1 MDDLFNFRDEMAL
14 RLFLSF
20 LVGAAIG
27 LEREYRS
34 KAAGL
39 RTMIVI
45 CLGSTIFTEISIR
58 IGAGSPDRIASNI
71 VTGIGFLGA
80 GVIFKDGLS
89 INGITTATTIWIA
102 AALGMAVGAGEY
114 SISIAGSLITLIV
127 LTWFEKVKLF
137 ISRRHQ
143 SRSYRIA
150 YRDDEHFRSA
160 LHDILQQLKL
170 TYEQERESKDDT
182 TIVITYGIKG
192 REEKL
197 NALNDHLRQ
206 DSRVKSFDY

>member
-1 MDDLFNFRDEMAL
+1 MEDIFNFRDEMAL

-20 LVGAAIG
+20 VVGAAIG
-27 LEREYRS
+27 MEREYRS

-45 CLGSTIFTEISIR
+45 CLGSTIFTEISIS

-71 VTGIGFLGA
+71 VTGVGFLGA

-114 SISIAGSLITLIV
+114 GIAIAGSLIALLV
-127 LTWFEKVKLF
+127 LTLFEKVKLF

-143 SRSYRIA
+143 TRSYRIA
-150 YRDDEHFRSA
+150 YYDDGSFRPV
-160 LHDILQQLKL
+160 LLDMLKQLGL
-170 TYEQERESKDDT
+170 DYELERESKDET
-182 TIVITYGIKG
+182 VVVITYGITG

-206 DSRVKSFDY
+206 DTRVKSYDY